1 MLLGKLVRVTT
12 PTLDIEGKRRLMP
25 HRNIIGP
32 FLFLPQEAPRYI
44 TAVKSIA
51 GIYGATIFLSAVLG
65 IIMLLENRRRSKLTL
80 TTEAVNEQGFSDF
93 TDLENKGFH
102 YKL

>member
-1 MLLGKLVRVTT
+1 MSGDDLVGA
-12 PTLDIEGKRRLMP
+12 TLTLARRLLTS
-25 HRNIIGP
+25 HSNIIGP

-65 IIMLLENRRRSKLTL
+65 VIMLLENRRRSKLDL
-80 TTEAVNEQGFSDF
+80 TTEVIDEQGFSDF